1 MMKKTFSTPPSTLEE
16 ILFTLKSGQPDLGET
31 FGVRSLGVFG
41 SYASGRAT
49 RRSDLDLLVEFD
61 RVPTL
66 FEFVRLE
73 RQLSQLLGVKVD
85 LVMKSALKP
94 EIGKRILNEVVMV

>member
-1 MMKKTFSTPPSTLEE
+1 MKKTVSTPPIILEE
-16 ILFTLKSGQPDLGET
+16 ILLTLKSGQPELREP